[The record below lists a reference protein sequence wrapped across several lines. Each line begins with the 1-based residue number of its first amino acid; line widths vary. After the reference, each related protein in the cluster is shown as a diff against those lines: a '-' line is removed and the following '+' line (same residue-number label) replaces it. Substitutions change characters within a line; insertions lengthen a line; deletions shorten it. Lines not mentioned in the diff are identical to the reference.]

1 MLKSLED
8 LSRVRQLAE
17 IGQHAAVVDY
27 LGKRPTDQLRDSPTL
42 ALLYG
47 AAQARLGRQVEGTK
61 WVESALNRSRD
72 RGDRSIEARALNIR
86 GAIALVGGDI
96 GKAEEYLMQGLAAA
110 KKADDHA
117 TVGRCSN
124 NLGII
129 NNLRGQYAKAIG
141 YYIMALAAFERA
153 GLGRGLAETRPNLAI
168 TYRDQGELERAF
180 DEANRAV
187 DEAEL
192 THDETL
198 IAQVLACRAEI
209 RLLSGEEKL
218 ARHEIERAL
227 QLHRKVDDEVQEAKD
242 LRVVAMVHAA
252 EGDYNEAESILK
264 AVISDAER
272 LNRPLLAADA
282 SRDLADVLRRSGR
295 EAEAQEA
302 ARAARVLFSQ
312 LGADAEMRKLDR
324 AFG

>member
-8 LSRVRQLAE
+8 LNRVRRLAE

-27 LGKRPTDQLRDSPTL
+27 LGERSPDQLRDSPTL

-47 AAQARLGRQVEGTK
+47 AAQARLGRQSEGTE
-61 WVESALNRSRD
+61 WVELALRRSRD

-86 GAIALVGGDI
+86 GAIALVGGRI
-96 GKAEEYLMQGLAAA
+96 GEAEEHLMQGLAAA

-117 TVGRCSN
+117 TIGRCSN

-129 NNLRGQYAKAIG
+129 NNLRGRYAKAIG
-141 YYIMALAAFERA
+141 YYTVALAAFERA

-168 TYRDQGELERAF
+168 TYRDQGALERAL

-187 DEAEL
+187 EEAEH

-209 RLLSGEEKL
+209 RLLSGEPKL

-227 QLHRKVDDEVQEAKD
+227 QLHRQVEDDVEESKD
-242 LRVVAMVHAA
+242 LRVLAMVHAA
-252 EGDYNEAESILK
+252 EGNCDEAKGMLRE
-264 AVISDAER
+264 VIGQAER

-282 SRDLADVLRRSGR
+282 SRDLAHVFLSSGQ
-295 EAEAQEA
+295 EADAQEA
-302 ARAARVLFSQ
+302 ARSARVLFSQ
-312 LGADAEMRKLDR
+312 LGAEAEVRRLDR
-324 AFG
+324 TFG